1 MRAALVVPLQQLVAL
16 YKGCGGDCKTGCLE
30 RFCAADTEDANELFL
45 LGQKLK
51 EAVRGFKSTA
61 GVRSPQEHRQR
72 NVANDQKK
80 VSIVKTLPSDERACS
95 SIVAR
100 SSSNSSSL
108 GGNLM
113 EDLDEEV
120 DDDGGDDVCVGG
132 AGGTPE
138 EPQKKHK
145 GRRLTRFDSQG
156 TSVASRRNKR
166 REFVF
171 TNLPKLVEK

>member
-1 MRAALVVPLQQLVAL
+1 MRAALVAPLQEMVAL
-16 YKGCGGDCKTGCLE
+16 YNGCGGDCKTGCLE

-45 LGQKLK
+45 LGRKLK

-61 GVRSPQEHRQR
+61 GVRSPHEHRQR

-100 SSSNSSSL
+100 SSSNKSSV

-120 DDDGGDDVCVGG
+120 DGEGG
-132 AGGTPE
+132 AGGSLE

-156 TSVASRRNKR
+156 TSVASRRNTR